1 MINLEQVKLLET
13 KVAKAIDYI
22 ERLTGENAALN
33 QREAEQQKKLENYQ
47 KRIDELEVLVLRFKE
62 DQGQIEDSFFATLD
76 RLSQFEDAMEKCL
89 NTGKEKAPASAAP
102 ASAAPAAKPVKT
114 VKQPAPPNASASQ
127 TAAPKPENVKPAVQ
141 SDDLVDGKICFEI
154 PESESSVQDI
164 DDITDPLAEDIPEK
178 DGELEIF

>member
-102 ASAAPAAKPVKT
+102 ATSAAPAAKPAKT
-114 VKQPAPPNASASQ
+114 VKQPAPPM
-127 TAAPKPENVKPAVQ
+127 AAPKPETVKAAGQ
-141 SDDLVDGKICFEI
+141 TDDLVDGKICFEI